1 MGILFTTLL
10 FSKKPDLNRFIG
22 TPYPLALIELHEQD
36 RNAILVP
43 LNKGE
48 EYHPLP
54 DHKGS
59 VVILYD
65 SETAAVL
72 RLIQE

>member
-1 MGILFTTLL
+1 MV
-10 FSKKPDLNRFIG
+10 FSKKPTLNRFIG
-22 TPYPLALIELHEQD
+22 APYPLALIELHEQN

-59 VVILYD
+59 VIILYD
-65 SETAAVL
+65 ADTAAVL
-72 RLIQE
+72 RFIQE